1 MRIYGE
7 LTFKREDA
15 LALLYAFSLGV
26 IPNLR
31 RERKLRVF
39 AEHPSS
45 FTRAKRSL
53 SNIQPRKE
61 GRRGFGIFSEMC
73 KRTIRGQ

>member
-1 MRIYGE
+1 MLMRIYGE

-39 AEHPSS
+39 AEDLSG
-45 FTRAKRSL
+45 FTRRQTSAIGYTAEKRRQKGVW
-53 SNIQPRKE
+53 NI
-61 GRRGFGIFSEMC
+61 F
-73 KRTIRGQ
+73 